1 MVPIYLSFS
10 RGGRQGCHR
19 ENDVP
24 GVYQMKFP
32 KNEITVALV
41 HCTREIVLSRR
52 AISAA
57 ATIKITTMAITI
69 VAGLTVL
76 LHALSA

>member
-1 MVPIYLSFS
+1 
-10 RGGRQGCHR
+10 
-19 ENDVP
+19 
-24 GVYQMKFP
+24 MKFP
-32 KNEITVALV
+32 KNDITVALANR
-41 HCTREIVLSRR
+41 TREIIMSRR

-69 VAGLTVL
+69 VAGLTIL

>member
-1 MVPIYLSFS
+1 
-10 RGGRQGCHR
+10 
-19 ENDVP
+19 
-24 GVYQMKFP
+24 MKFP
-32 KNEITVALV
+32 KNEITVALAN
-41 HCTREIVLSRR
+41 CTREIIMSQR

-76 LHALSA
+76 LHALYA